1 MVSRDRSP
9 APLLSRSWGLLITAR
24 GSRLVP
30 RPLALPVAPVHIQGG
45 LGWLVWGGG
54 RGGGC
59 VHQALGGVRLGSQ
72 GLGAGPQRSFV
83 RVPSPSLFA
92 PALLLVWAVVLKPVC
107 AGTCMSRVG
116 HEGREASVLACFTL
130 LLRWVGAGGR
140 TEACVPPPRI

>member
-9 APLLSRSWGLLITAR
+9 APLLSRSWGLLITAQ

-30 RPLALPVAPVHIQGG
+30 GPLALPVAPVHIQGG

-54 RGGGC
+54 RGGAASIRPSEVCALAFRAWG
-59 VHQALGGVRLGSQ
+59 QAL
-72 GLGAGPQRSFV
+72 RSFV
-83 RVPSPSLFA
+83 RVPSPSPFA

-130 LLRWVGAGGR
+130 LLRWVGVGGR
-140 TEACVPPPRI
+140 TEACVPPPLI